1 MVLPIQI
8 KNMKETNFSIHS
20 DNSSS
25 FDEVGRQANNKT
37 PATMAAITPAKFDN
51 SFWVS
56 ILKGLIFNVSFVQR
70 IKKPSQF
77 IG

>member
-1 MVLPIQI
+1 
-8 KNMKETNFSIHS
+8 MKETNFSIHS

-56 ILKGLIFNVSFVQR
+56 ILKGLIFNVSYFYESVC
-70 IKKPSQF
+70 SF
-77 IG
+77 NTHCLNDLFLE

>member
-1 MVLPIQI
+1 
-8 KNMKETNFSIHS
+8 MKETNFSIHS

-51 SFWVS
+51 SFWVIILEKL
-56 ILKGLIFNVSFVQR
+56 ILKCKELKNLVNSLVN
-70 IKKPSQF
+70 
-77 IG
+77 

>member
-1 MVLPIQI
+1 
-8 KNMKETNFSIHS
+8 MKETNFSIHS

-56 ILKGLIFNVSFVQR
+56 ILKGLISNVF
-70 IKKPSQF
+70 
-77 IG
+77 

>member
-1 MVLPIQI
+1 MHFE
-8 KNMKETNFSIHS
+8 NMKETNFSIHS

-56 ILKGLIFNVSFVQR
+56 ILKGLLYNVVHLVV
-70 IKKPSQF
+70 IV
-77 IG
+77 

>member
-1 MVLPIQI
+1 
-8 KNMKETNFSIHS
+8 MKETNFSIHS

-51 SFWVS
+51 SFWVIVLEKL
-56 ILKGLIFNVSFVQR
+56 ILKCVTFVQR
-70 IKKPSQF
+70 IKKSSQF

>member
-1 MVLPIQI
+1 
-8 KNMKETNFSIHS
+8 MKETNFSIHS

-51 SFWVS
+51 SFWVIILERL
-56 ILKGLIFNVSFVQR
+56 ILKWKEFKNLVNSLVH
-70 IKKPSQF
+70 
-77 IG
+77 